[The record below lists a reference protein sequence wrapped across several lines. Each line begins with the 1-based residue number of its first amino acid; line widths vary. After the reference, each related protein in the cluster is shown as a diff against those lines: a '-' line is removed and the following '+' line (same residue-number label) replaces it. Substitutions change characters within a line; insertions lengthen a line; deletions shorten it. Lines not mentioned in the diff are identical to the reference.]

1 MAELTTKGAKILFF
15 IGLLL
20 AIVLGMAGI
29 GWAIEVGEKA
39 PNFTLA
45 STTGKAISLSQFQ
58 GKKHILLEFYTADFG
73 AT

>member
-15 IGLLL
+15 LGLLL

-29 GWAIEVGEKA
+29 GWAVEVGEKA

-73 AT
+73 ST

>member
-1 MAELTTKGAKILFF
+1 MAELTTNGAKILF
-15 IGLLL
+15 ILGLLP
-20 AIVLGMAGI
+20 AIVLGMTGI
-29 GWAIEVGEKA
+29 GWAVEVGEKA
-39 PNFTLA
+39 PNFTLT

>member
-1 MAELTTKGAKILFF
+1 MTTKGEKILLFL
-15 IGLLL
+15 GLLL

-29 GWAIEVGEKA
+29 GWAVEVGEKA
-39 PNFTLA
+39 PDFTLA

-73 AT
+73 PT